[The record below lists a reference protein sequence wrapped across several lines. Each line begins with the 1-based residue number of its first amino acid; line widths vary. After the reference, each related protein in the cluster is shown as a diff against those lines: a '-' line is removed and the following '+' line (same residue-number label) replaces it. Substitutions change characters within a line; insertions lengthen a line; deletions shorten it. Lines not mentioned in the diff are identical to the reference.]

1 MNAEEVKL
9 VLEAYL
15 RATEKDIRIFYEKKI
30 GSAIC
35 DVMAVTD
42 KLVGFEI
49 KSDLDNYE
57 RLSEQIKAYDLFFD
71 KNYIVVGKK
80 HFQSASEKVPA
91 YWGIICISESN
102 VQIERKAKINRGAA
116 CPRQLSVLW
125 KIELKNLLVENN
137 LPMYAL
143 KTKGYLIDK
152 LTEHVPTDKL
162 KKQIVAELKGRDYSL
177 LNDDDNEQDFVGI
190 ELLDG
195 LSEQDFSALTL
206 DKWIALYNRAKAVS
220 EKKESVFENK
230 KTERTTHEITYKDIE
245 VSLGVPWI
253 SSDIINDFVWQL
265 LELDDTPPSYLRD
278 FLIRSPKI
286 VNLETVTGNWFIE
299 NKGYIGGGNRFAEE
313 VYGIKRY
320 NALYIIEALLN
331 LREIKLYDGKN
342 YNEADTLAALE
353 KQKLISEKFKEWI
366 WLDED
371 RIWEIEEAYNAMF
384 AGLGNKVYDGSNLKF
399 IGMNEEIRLHS
410 YQKDA
415 VQKIIST
422 PNTLLAFDVGAGK
435 TFIMIAAAMQMRQSG
450 LSRKNVFV
458 VPNNIVGQWEL
469 MFTTLYPESKILTV
483 EPKTYRQ
490 EMRSKV
496 LKQIKEGD
504 YDGIIIAYSC
514 FELMDLSS
522 EYIAASLQE
531 KLKILDSAIKSLT
544 KNGVWQWGQAPLD
557 REKKYLQGLATQL
570 IDEIKAPANEIS
582 FDSLEINTLFVDE
595 AHNFKNIPLKTAL
608 KNLRGINTQGS
619 KKCLDML
626 EKVRCVQMIN
636 GGRGVVFATG
646 TPICNSLSDA
656 FAMQTYLQ
664 YDLLHERHLDRF
676 DNWVK
681 TFACPEQVCEI
692 DVDTSKFRFVNRFV
706 KFFNLPEL
714 SKLFSEST
722 AFYANNE
729 TDLPQFDDYNDEV
742 LYTSSQLKE
751 YMQTLCE
758 RSEKVRAKEVD
769 RSKDNMLKISIDGRK
784 AALDLT
790 LVDSVQPYDE
800 TSKVF
805 RCVKNVVDIYRKFDG
820 CSQLIFCD
828 YSTPKGEDFS
838 VYRELKRRLID
849 SGIPEN
855 EIAFVHSCKSEET
868 RLKLYENVNAG
879 KVRILIG
886 STFKLG
892 TGANVQTKLKAVHH
906 LDVPWRPADM
916 VQREGRI
923 LRRGNE
929 NKEVNIFR
937 YISEGSFDAYSWQI
951 LETKQR
957 FISQFLNGT
966 AHIRSASDLENSVLS
981 YAEVKAL
988 ALSEP
993 KMKFLAEK
1001 ENELRN
1007 ARVLYMRE
1015 CEQKEKIKVE
1025 LPCIEQGI
1033 ADYEEKYNR
1042 STQNGQY
1049 VKGLTISREQLRTSC
1064 ENVTDN
1070 VLFVPDKELC
1080 TIYGFSV
1087 MTPTRQSQKKPYVK
1101 FCLNG
1106 VSYAVEVGTS
1116 MSGNV
1121 TRISNF
1127 FARFDE
1133 YTKKIYE
1140 ILQTKKQERESALR
1154 IMALPSEYE
1163 NLVKRLECEK
1173 DKILEQM
1180 RSEAQDD

>member
-15 RATEKDIRIFYEKKI
+15 KVTEKDIRIYYEKKI

-57 RLSEQIKAYDLFFD
+57 RLAEQVKAYDLFFD

-80 HFQSASEKVPA
+80 HLSSVNEKVPSH
-91 YWGIICISESN
+91 WGIICISDGAF
-102 VQIERKAKINRGAA
+102 QIERKAKMNRGVA
-116 CPRQLSVLW
+116 CTRQLSILW

-143 KTKGYLIDK
+143 KHKGFLIDK
-152 LTEHVPTDKL
+152 LTEHVPADKL
-162 KKQIVAELKGRDYSL
+162 KKQVVSELKGRDYSL
-177 LNDDDNEQDFVGI
+177 LNDDEEEQNFVGI

-195 LSEQDFSALTL
+195 LSEQDFSSFTL
-206 DKWIALYNRAKAVS
+206 DKWIALYNRARAVNA
-220 EKKESVFENK
+220 KKESVFENK
-230 KTERTTHEITYKDIE
+230 KTERPVHEINYKDIE
-245 VSLGVPWI
+245 VSLGAPWI
-253 SSDIINDFVWQL
+253 SCDIINEFVWQL
-265 LELDDTPPSYLRD
+265 LELENSSSSYLRD
-278 FLIRSPKI
+278 YLTNNPKI
-286 VNLETVTGNWFIE
+286 VNVEPITGNWFIE
-299 NKGYIGGGNRFAEE
+299 SKGYVGGGNRLAEE

-320 NALYIIEALLN
+320 NALYIIEATLN
-331 LREIKLYDGKN
+331 LREIKLFDGKD

-353 KQKLISEKFKEWI
+353 KQRLICDKFKEWI

-371 RIWEIEEAYNAMF
+371 RIWEVDEAYNGMF
-384 AGLGNKVYDGSNLKF
+384 AGLGEKTYDGSKLTF
-399 IGMNEEIRLHS
+399 AGMNENITLHS

-435 TFIMIAAAMQMRQSG
+435 TFIMIAAAMLMRASG

-458 VPNNIVGQWEL
+458 VPNNIVGQWEF
-469 MFTTLYPESKILTV
+469 MFITLYPNAKVLTV
-483 EPKTYRQ
+483 EPKSFRQ
-490 EMRSKV
+490 EMRNKV
-496 LKQIKEGD
+496 LRQIKEGD

-514 FELMDLSS
+514 FELMNLSS
-522 EYIAASLQE
+522 EYIEASLRE
-531 KLKILDSAIKSLT
+531 KLQALNSAIKSLT
-544 KNGVWQWGQAPLD
+544 NRGAWRWGQAPLE
-557 REKKYLQGLATQL
+557 REKKYLQGLAVEL
-570 IDEIKAPANEIS
+570 IDEIKAPVNEVA

-608 KNLRGINTQGS
+608 KNLRGINTKGS
-619 KKCLDML
+619 AKCLDML
-626 EKVRCVQMIN
+626 EKVRCVQNAN

-664 YDLLHERHLDRF
+664 YDLLLERHLDRF

-681 TFACPEQVCEI
+681 TFARPEQVCEI
-692 DVDTSKFRFVNRFV
+692 DVDTSKFRFVHRFV

-729 TDLPQFDDYNDEV
+729 SDLPQFEDYNDEI
-742 LYTSSQLKE
+742 LHSSNQLKE

-790 LVDSVQPYDE
+790 LVGNEQPFDE
-800 TSKVF
+800 TSKIF
-805 RCVKNVVDIYRKFDG
+805 RCVQNVMEIYRKYDG

-838 VYRELKRRLID
+838 VYRELKNRLKD
-849 SGIPEN
+849 GGIPEK

-868 RLKLYENVNAG
+868 RLKLYENVNCG
-879 KVRILIG
+879 KVRVLIG

-937 YISEGSFDAYSWQI
+937 YVSEGSFDAYSWQI

-966 AHIRSASDLENSVLS
+966 AHIRSASDLENSVLT

-993 KMKFLAEK
+993 KMKLLAEK

-1007 ARVLYMRE
+1007 VRVLYMRE
-1015 CEQKEKIKVE
+1015 CEQKERLKIK
-1025 LPCIEQGI
+1025 LPDIEEGI
-1033 ADYEEKYNR
+1033 TSYEEKYN
-1042 STQNGQY
+1042 SSVQNGEY
-1049 VKGLTISREQLRTSC
+1049 IKSLTISREQLKLYC
-1064 ENVTDN
+1064 ESINEA
-1070 VLFVPDKELC
+1070 VLFIPDKELC
-1080 TIYGFSV
+1080 KVYGFS
-1087 MTPTRQSQKKPYVK
+1087 MITPVRQSQNKPYVK

-1106 VSYAVEVGTS
+1106 VSYAVEVGKS
-1116 MSGNV
+1116 VGGNV

-1133 YTKKIYE
+1133 YTNKIYE
-1140 ILQTKKQERESALR
+1140 MLQIKKSEKEDALR
-1154 IMALPSEYE
+1154 IIALPSEYE
-1163 NLVKRLECEK
+1163 NQVKQLEQEK
-1173 DKILEQM
+1173 DEILEQM
-1180 RSEAQDD
+1180 RCESQEE

>member
-15 RATEKDIRIFYEKKI
+15 RATEKDIRIYYEKKI

-49 KSDLDNYE
+49 KSDSDNYE
-57 RLSEQIKAYDLFFD
+57 RLAQQIKAYDLFFD
-71 KNYIVVGKK
+71 KNYLVVGEKYLR
-80 HFQSASEKVPA
+80 SASEKVPA
-91 YWGIICISESN
+91 HWGIICISNSA
-102 VQIERKAKINRGAA
+102 VQIERKAKMNRSVA
-116 CPRQLSVLW
+116 CPRQLSILW

-143 KTKGYLIDK
+143 KHKGYLIDK
-152 LTEHVPTDKL
+152 LTEHVPADRL
-162 KKQIVAELKGRDYSL
+162 KKQVVAQLKGRDYSL
-177 LNDDDNEQDFVGI
+177 LTDDEDGQPFVGI

-195 LSEQDFSALTL
+195 LSEQDFSTFTL
-206 DKWIALYNRAKAVS
+206 DKWIALYNRARAVS
-220 EKKESVFENK
+220 VKKESVFANK
-230 KTERTTHEITYKDIE
+230 KIERPVHDINYKDIE
-245 VSLGVPWI
+245 VSLGAPWI
-253 SSDIINDFVWQL
+253 SPEIINEFVWQL
-265 LELDDTPPSYLRD
+265 LELENSSSSYLRD
-278 FLIRSPKI
+278 YLARKSKI
-286 VNLETVTGNWFIE
+286 VTVEPITGNWFIE
-299 NKGYIGGGNRFAEE
+299 SKNYIGGGNKFAEE

-320 NALYIIEALLN
+320 NALNIIEATLN

-353 KQKLISEKFKEWI
+353 KQKLICEKFKQWI
-366 WLDED
+366 WQDED

-384 AGLGNKVYDGSNLKF
+384 AGLGEKSYDGSKLTF
-399 IGMNEEIRLHS
+399 AGMNKDITLHS

-458 VPNNIVGQWEL
+458 VPNNIVGQWEM
-469 MFTTLYPESKILTV
+469 MFVTLYPSAKVLTV
-483 EPKTYRQ
+483 EPKSFRPQ
-490 EMRSKV
+490 MRNKV
-496 LKQIKEGD
+496 LRQIKEGD

-514 FELMDLSS
+514 FELMSISS
-522 EYIAASLQE
+522 EYIEASLQE
-531 KLKILDSAIKSLT
+531 KLQSLNSAIKSLSA
-544 KNGVWQWGQAPLD
+544 NGVWQWGQAPLE

-570 IDEIKAPANEIS
+570 IEEIKAPINEIA

-595 AHNFKNIPLKTAL
+595 AHNFKNIPLRTAL
-608 KNLRGINTQGS
+608 KNLRGINTAGS
-619 KKCLDML
+619 QKCVDML
-626 EKVRCVQMIN
+626 EKVRCVQNAN

-664 YDLLHERHLDRF
+664 YDMLRERHLDRF

-681 TFACPEQVCEI
+681 TFARPEQVCEI

-722 AFYANNE
+722 AFYANSE
-729 TDLPQFDDYNDEV
+729 SDLPQFDDYNDEV
-742 LYTSSQLKE
+742 LHESIELKS
-751 YMQTLCE
+751 YMQTLCG
-758 RSEKVRAKEVD
+758 RSEKVRAKKVD
-769 RSKDNMLKISIDGRK
+769 RSVDNMLKITIDGRK

-790 LVDSVQPYDE
+790 LVGSKQPYDE
-800 TSKVF
+800 TSKTY
-805 RCVKNVVDIYRKFDG
+805 RCVQNVVEIYRKFDG

-828 YSTPKGEDFS
+828 YSTPRGEDFS
-838 VYRELKRRLID
+838 VYKQLKFRLTQC
-849 SGIPEN
+849 GIPEK

-868 RLKLYENVNAG
+868 RLKLYENVNRG
-879 KVRILIG
+879 EVRVLIG

-892 TGANVQTKLKAVHH
+892 TGANVQTKLKAAHH

-966 AHIRSASDLENSVLS
+966 AHIRSASDLENNVLS

-993 KMKFLAEK
+993 KMKLLAEK

-1007 ARVLYMRE
+1007 VRVLYMRE
-1015 CEQKEKIKVE
+1015 CEQKEKLKTE
-1025 LPCIEQGI
+1025 LPSIEEAI
-1033 ADYEEKYNR
+1033 ADYEEKYNH
-1042 STQNGQY
+1042 SIENGRY
-1049 VKGLTISREQLRTSC
+1049 VKGLAISREQLKSSC
-1064 ENVTDN
+1064 ESITEDI
-1070 VLFVPDKELC
+1070 LFIPDKELC
-1080 TIYGFSV
+1080 KMYGFSV
-1087 MTPTRQSQKKPYVK
+1087 VTPVRQSQNKPYVK
-1101 FCLNG
+1101 LCLNG
-1106 VSYAVEVGTS
+1106 VSYAVEVGAS
-1116 MSGNV
+1116 ISGNV
-1121 TRISNF
+1121 TRFSNF
-1127 FARFDE
+1127 FTRFDE
-1133 YTKKIYE
+1133 YTNKIYE
-1140 ILQTKKQERESALR
+1140 ILQNKKRQKEDALR
-1154 IMALPSEYE
+1154 LIGLPSEYE
-1163 NLVKRLECEK
+1163 NQVKQLERER
-1173 DKILEQM
+1173 DEILEQM
-1180 RSEAQDD
+1180 RSQMQDE